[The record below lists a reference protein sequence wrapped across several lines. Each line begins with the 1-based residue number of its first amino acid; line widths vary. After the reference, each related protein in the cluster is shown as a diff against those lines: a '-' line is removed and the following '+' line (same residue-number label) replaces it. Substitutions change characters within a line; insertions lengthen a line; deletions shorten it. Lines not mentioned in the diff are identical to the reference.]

1 MLEDDL
7 EIAPDF
13 FYYMLAGAALL
24 RKDPSLWT
32 VTAWNDNGLERFAKD
47 PAKLYRSDFFGG
59 LGWIMTRRLWEE
71 LGPKWPKGYWDDW
84 MREPPQRKGRSCIR
98 PEVSRT
104 TTFGK
109 EGSSN
114 GQFFDSHLSKM
125 VLNRQVVYICV

>member
-32 VTAWNDNGLERFAKD
+32 MTAWNDNGLERFAKD

-59 LGWIMTRRLWEE
+59 LGWSKLECICSVWTRFVYLSPDKFTLRL
-71 LGPKWPKGYWDDW
+71 LSLVAGAKIFSP
-84 MREPPQRKGRSCIR
+84 
-98 PEVSRT
+98 
-104 TTFGK
+104 TFVPRLQ
-109 EGSSN
+109 SSP
-114 GQFFDSHLSKM
+114 
-125 VLNRQVVYICV
+125 